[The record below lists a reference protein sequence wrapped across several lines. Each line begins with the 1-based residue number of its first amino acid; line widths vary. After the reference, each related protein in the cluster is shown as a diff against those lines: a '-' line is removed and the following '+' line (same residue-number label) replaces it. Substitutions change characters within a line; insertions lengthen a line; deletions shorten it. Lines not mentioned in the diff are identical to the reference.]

1 MVFFVFLDYTET
13 KRHGIHL
20 DVHNLPCD
28 RIRGYGMGYLK
39 DFSTMFQGIPGFA
52 AMFFGVSD
60 SDRHLVW
67 FRRDI
72 RSHHVYLFPLVVP
85 IGKL

>member
-1 MVFFVFLDYTET
+1 
-13 KRHGIHL
+13 
-20 DVHNLPCD
+20 
-28 RIRGYGMGYLK
+28 MGYLK